1 MQIFTNGKRRFHS
14 FVELYLIRSK
24 YQGVKI
30 WHQKCTSHMKQN
42 VTCGEDNDQPC
53 IIVY

>member
-14 FVELYLIRSK
+14 FVELYVKGSK

-30 WHQKCTSHMKQN
+30 
-42 VTCGEDNDQPC
+42 
-53 IIVY
+53 